1 MGRNETCKAIVLRT
15 YRIGEIH
22 VGVTLFTEVNGL
34 VQAIAH
40 GANSRNGKLR
50 GLTNPFCYGTV
61 YLYNDPVKKSTKVS
75 DFDVQDF
82 FIGLRESVRRY
93 YTASLWSEVVL
104 KSFGGGESAP
114 PLFALFVSALK
125 LLDTASEPVAGRLSA
140 QFLARYLSM
149 VGHLPDT
156 AECGNCG
163 RSLAGSVGES
173 RAFYSAT
180 QELFLCE
187 RCAGPDMLSIPVKS
201 MVYLDSTLGCDTISA
216 ALAAE
221 PDAGVVEP
229 LLNLLYALVAA
240 LVETPLSTL
249 EIGRGIL

>member
-1 MGRNETCKAIVLRT
+1 MGRNETCRAIVLRA

-61 YLYNDPVKKSTKVS
+61 YLYHDPVKKSTKVS

-114 PLFALFVSALK
+114 PLFTLFVESLK
-125 LLDTASEPVAGRLSA
+125 LLDTASEPMAGRLSV

-156 AECGNCG
+156 AECGTCG
-163 RSLAGSVGES
+163 RSLAGSVDS
-173 RAFYSAT
+173 TRAFYSAAR
-180 QELFLCE
+180 ELFLCE
-187 RCAGPDMLSIPVKS
+187 RCAGPDLLYLPVRAIS
-201 MVYLDSTLGCDTISA
+201 YLDSTLGSVAIGEA
-216 ALAAE
+216 FEVE
-221 PDAGVVEP
+221 PETGVIEP

-249 EIGRGIL
+249 EVGRGIL